1 MKFGI
6 KLQEELYKEWEP
18 YYLEYGR
25 LKSLLKSK
33 DRVWTVG
40 NERQFKN
47 ALEKELEKIADFQ
60 DSKIPELER
69 RVALADDAVTSLVTE
84 YHERE
89 ERGSEEGSGHHIDAA
104 DDGGSDDEDWDDTDN
119 RDALEDR
126 FAELEI
132 EVAYLVAD
140 IHDLA
145 VFSKLNLAGFYKII
159 KKHDKRTGMDLK
171 TNFLPQLLARRPFY
185 KYDWET
191 LIVKLSKIYDLVQTR
206 GHPVQGDPSAG
217 GSQSAFERQTT
228 KYWVHEDYLVPVKL
242 AIMRHLPVLVFD
254 PKKQFKL
261 EDTAITSIYY
271 DNEDLELYLGRLEK
285 TEGAQAIRL
294 RWYGGMENKQIF
306 VERKTH
312 REDWTGEKSVKARV
326 PIKEDKVNAY
336 MRGEY
341 TMDAEFQALVEK
353 GKKTQ
358 EEVDAM
364 KLLASEVQEAVR
376 DKHLQ
381 PVMRSFYHRT
391 AFQLPG
397 DARVRIS
404 LDTELSMI
412 REDNW
417 DGKSRAG
424 DNWRR
429 TDMGIDWPF
438 NQVAKEDI
446 ERFPYGV
453 LEVKLQTQVGQE
465 PPQWVR
471 DLVGSEMVESVPKFS
486 KFIHGCATLLP
497 NRVDLVPYWLPQMGV
512 KINEKPRTRRATT
525 LRFDRPHVPPGSRS
539 ETTSGTTP
547 DVENPPEVPFHHAEP
562 VSSGEEDED
571 MDLAIASD
579 EAKVSGV
586 PSASANE
593 ALAFRAA
600 NAGPAAAAPKTPGK
614 GKAAPGTIPEDQEV
628 MDVFTP
634 YLRQRRNS
642 TTRPSSREA
651 NGERRRTGATPGNG
665 FGITPL
671 KTADAF
677 DKNFQARLH
686 EVLSNAKNEAARRTT
701 ETHVRH
707 AARDEDEDDEDA
719 DDEREG
725 GPASKVPQNYGT
737 TYVTDI
743 RAPPGHK
750 IAIPVRVEPK
760 VYFANERTFLKWQ
773 GFAILISAIAT
784 ALLNFVPADDI
795 TGIISAGAFTAAAL
809 TAIAYSALL
818 YVWRSIKLQRGEASS
833 VYYDK
838 YGPTVLCCVLLAATL
853 MNIGLRLREFL

>member
-33 DRVWTVG
+33 DRVWTAA

-47 ALEKELEKIADFQ
+47 ALEKELDKIADFQ
-60 DSKIPELER
+60 DSKIPELEK
-69 RVALADDAVTSLVTE
+69 RVALADQAVTSLVAE
-84 YHERE
+84 YRDRE
-89 ERGSEEGSGHHIDAA
+89 EGGSEEGSGRDLEAA
-104 DDGGSDDEDWDDTDN
+104 DDGGSEDEDWDDSDD
-119 RDALEDR
+119 RDAMEDR

-171 TNFLPQLLARRPFY
+171 TKFLPHLLSRRPFY

-228 KYWVHEDYLVPVKL
+228 KYWVHEDYLVPLKL

-254 PKKQFKL
+254 PKKQFKTD
-261 EDTAITSIYY
+261 DTSITSIYF

-294 RWYGGMENKQIF
+294 RWYGGMDNKQIF

-312 REDWTGEKSVKARV
+312 REDWTGEKSVKARF

-336 MRGEY
+336 LRGEY

-353 GKKTQ
+353 GKKSQ
-358 EEVDAM
+358 DEVNVM
-364 KLLASEVQEAVR
+364 KQLAQEVQESVR
-376 DKHLQ
+376 EKHLQ

-404 LDTELSMI
+404 LDTELTLV

-417 DGKSRAG
+417 DGKIRSG

-429 TDMGIDWPF
+429 MDIGIDWPF
-438 NQVAKEDI
+438 NQVDKDDI

-497 NRVDLVPYWLPQMGV
+497 SRVDLVPYWLPQMGV

-525 LRFDRPHVPPGSRS
+525 LRFDRPNVTTGSRS

-547 DVENPPEVPFHHAEP
+547 DAEHDQPEVPFQHAEP

-571 MDLAIASD
+571 MDVAVASD
-579 EAKVSGV
+579 EAIIAGV
-586 PSASANE
+586 PIASASE
-593 ALAFRAA
+593 ALAFRQAHTA
-600 NAGPAAAAPKTPGK
+600 EEPKTPGK
-614 GKAAPGTIPEDQEV
+614 GKSTPGEIPEEAEV

-634 YLRQRRNS
+634 YLRQRRKS
-642 TTRPSSREA
+642 SSARPDSQEGTA
-651 NGERRRTGATPGNG
+651 DRRRGSVAQNS

-686 EVLSNAKNEAARRTT
+686 EVLSDAKTEAARRDT
-701 ETHVRH
+701 EQV
-707 AARDEDEDDEDA
+707 ARDADRDSEEEDA

-725 GPASKVPQNYGT
+725 GPAGKGAQNNGT

-743 RAPPGHK
+743 HAPPGHK

-773 GFAILISAIAT
+773 SFAILISAIAT
-784 ALLNFVPADDI
+784 ALLNFVPANDTI
-795 TGIISAGAFTAAAL
+795 GIISAGAFTAAAL

-818 YVWRSIKLQRGEASS
+818 YVWRALKLQKGEASS

-838 YGPTVLCCVLLAATL
+838 YGPTVLCGVLLAATL
-853 MNIGLRLREFL
+853 LNVGLRLHEFL

>member
-1 MKFGI
+1 
-6 KLQEELYKEWEP
+6 
-18 YYLEYGR
+18 
-25 LKSLLKSK
+25 
-33 DRVWTVG
+33 
-40 NERQFKN
+40 
-47 ALEKELEKIADFQ
+47 
-60 DSKIPELER
+60 
-69 RVALADDAVTSLVTE
+69 
-84 YHERE
+84 
-89 ERGSEEGSGHHIDAA
+89 
-104 DDGGSDDEDWDDTDN
+104 
-119 RDALEDR
+119 
-126 FAELEI
+126 
-132 EVAYLVAD
+132 
-140 IHDLA
+140 
-145 VFSKLNLAGFYKII
+145 
-159 KKHDKRTGMDLK
+159 
-171 TNFLPQLLARRPFY
+171 
-185 KYDWET
+185 
-191 LIVKLSKIYDLVQTR
+191 
-206 GHPVQGDPSAG
+206 
-217 GSQSAFERQTT
+217 
-228 KYWVHEDYLVPVKL
+228 
-242 AIMRHLPVLVFD
+242 MRHLPVLVFD
-254 PKKQFKL
+254 PKKPFKSD
-261 EDTAITSIYY
+261 DTAITSIYF
-271 DNEDLELYLGRLEK
+271 DDEDLELYLGRLEK
-285 TEGAQAIRL
+285 TEGAQAVRL

-312 REDWTGEKSVKARV
+312 REDWTGEKSVKARF
-326 PIKEDKVNAY
+326 PLKEDKVNAY
-336 MRGEY
+336 LRGEHK
-341 TMDAEFQALVEK
+341 MDEEFQVLVDK
-353 GKKTQ
+353 GKKSK
-358 EEVDAM
+358 EEVDSM
-364 KLLASEVQEAVR
+364 KQLADEVQEAVL

-404 LDTELSMI
+404 LDTELSLI

-417 DGKSRAG
+417 DNKTRSG

-429 TDMGIDWPF
+429 MDIGIDWPF
-438 NQVAKEDI
+438 NQVDKDDI

-525 LRFDRPHVPPGSRS
+525 LRFDRPNMVSGSRS

-547 DVENPPEVPFHHAEP
+547 DAERDQADVAFHHAEP
-562 VSSGEEDED
+562 VSSGEEDEELD
-571 MDLAIASD
+571 VAVATDEAAIA
-579 EAKVSGV
+579 GV

-600 NAGPAAAAPKTPGK
+600 QSGNAPKTPGK
-614 GKAAPGTIPEDQEV
+614 GKAAPDTIPEEEET
-628 MDVFTP
+628 MNVFTP

-642 TTRPSSREA
+642 TVPGSQEGSVD
-651 NGERRRTGATPGNG
+651 RRRGSAAQSS

-677 DKNFQARLH
+677 DKKFQARLH
-686 EVLSNAKNEAARRTT
+686 EVLSDAKNEAARRVT
-701 ETHVRH
+701 EVQPVRSL
-707 AARDEDEDDEDA
+707 DPDSEEEDA

-725 GPASKVPQNYGT
+725 GPAGKGLENNGR

-743 RAPPGHK
+743 HAPPGHK

-773 GFAILISAIAT
+773 SFAILISAIAT

-795 TGIISAGAFTAAAL
+795 VGIISAGAFTAAAL

-818 YVWRSIKLQRGEASS
+818 YVWRAIKLQKGEASS

-838 YGPTVLCCVLLAATL
+838 YGPTVLCGVLLAATIL
-853 MNIGLRLREFL
+853 NVALRLPDIL

>member
-33 DRVWTVG
+33 DRVWTAA

-47 ALEKELEKIADFQ
+47 GLEKELDKIADFQ
-60 DSKIPELER
+60 DSKIPELEK
-69 RVALADDAVTSLVTE
+69 RVALADQAVTSLVAE

-89 ERGSEEGSGHHIDAA
+89 ERGSEDSSGRDIEAA
-104 DDGGSDDEDWDDTDN
+104 DDVGSDDEDWDDSDN
-119 RDALEDR
+119 RDPMEDR
-126 FAELEI
+126 FVELEI

-171 TNFLPQLLARRPFY
+171 TKFLPHLLSRRPFY
-185 KYDWET
+185 KYDWEM

-254 PKKQFKL
+254 PNKQFQTD
-261 EDTAITSIYY
+261 DTSITSIYF

-285 TEGAQAIRL
+285 TEGAQAVRL
-294 RWYGGMENKQIF
+294 RWYGGMGNKQIF

-312 REDWTGEKSVKARV
+312 REDWTGEKSVKARF

-336 MRGEY
+336 LRGEY
-341 TMDAEFQALVEK
+341 KMDDEFQALVEK

-358 EEVDAM
+358 EEVNSM
-364 KLLASEVQEAVR
+364 KQLAQEVQDAVR
-376 DKHLQ
+376 EKQLQ

-404 LDTELSMI
+404 LDTELTMV

-417 DGKSRAG
+417 DGKRRAG

-429 TDMGIDWPF
+429 MDIGIDWPF
-438 NQVAKEDI
+438 NQVDKDDI

-453 LEVKLQTQVGQE
+453 LEVKLQTQVGEE
-465 PPQWVR
+465 PSQWVR

-525 LRFDRPHVPPGSRS
+525 LRFDRPNMPAGSRS

-547 DVENPPEVPFHHAEP
+547 EMDRDQPEVPFQHAEP

-571 MDLAIASD
+571 MDVAVATNEAEIA
-579 EAKVSGV
+579 GV
-586 PSASANE
+586 PDTSASE
-593 ALAFRAA
+593 ARAFRQAHTA
-600 NAGPAAAAPKTPGK
+600 DVPRTPGK
-614 GKAAPGTIPEDQEV
+614 GKATPGEIPEEEDV
-628 MDVFTP
+628 MDVLTP
-634 YLRQRRNS
+634 YLRQRRKSSSARRDSQERS
-642 TTRPSSREA
+642 TD
-651 NGERRRTGATPGNG
+651 RRRGSITQNN

-686 EVLSNAKNEAARRTT
+686 EVLSDAKNEAARRDT
-701 ETHVRH
+701 EDHVRD
-707 AARDEDEDDEDA
+707 ADRDSEDEDA

-725 GPASKVPQNYGT
+725 GPAGKANYGT

-743 RAPPGHK
+743 HAPPGHK

-773 GFAILISAIAT
+773 SFAILISAIAT
-784 ALLNFVPADDI
+784 ALLNFVPADD
-795 TGIISAGAFTAAAL
+795 TAGIISAGAFTAAAL

-818 YVWRSIKLQRGEASS
+818 YVWRAKKLQKGEASS

-838 YGPTVLCCVLLAATL
+838 YGPTVLCGVLLAATL
-853 MNIGLRLREFL
+853 LNVGLRFHEL